1 MTTQIDNGKAF
12 ERALAEELSLLT
24 GLPIAKEAP
33 EQNAPG
39 IASQVSSNVRF
50 RKAASLA
57 ASHILSREGSN
68 LSAIRATHI
77 RFGTDSS
84 GQKGD
89 VRDVIIVGEG
99 GELGFSCKSNHAA
112 FKHQRLSGRID
123 FVKKWGLSPDGCSE
137 TYWNS
142 IRPVFSELAELK
154 RKSNG
159 TLLWES
165 LVDKPN
171 RFYWPILA
179 AFAVEL
185 ERVISSPSPSSKLAC
200 AQLVRYIIGVQDFY
214 KVICRAN
221 RVELLAF
228 NHGGTLEGKTTK
240 YPDHLY
246 KIDTKNGGQY
256 SKTVV
261 LNHGYSFNF
270 RIHNKSKRVEPSL
283 AFAVGAIGLP
293 PEIYTHTISF

>member
-1 MTTQIDNGKAF
+1 MSVQVQNGKAF
-12 ERALAEELSLLT
+12 ERALAKALSVQLDI
-24 GLPIAKEAP
+24 PIRGDSSVRDEP
-33 EQNAPG
+33 
-39 IASQVSSNVRF
+39 VSSGVSTSSTRF
-50 RKAASLA
+50 ESAAALSVNHICNRERNNLQRIEAEFIKYSSDA
-57 ASHILSREGSN
+57 A
-68 LSAIRATHI
+68 
-77 RFGTDSS
+77 

-89 VRDVIIVGEG
+89 VRDVIVVGKH
-99 GELGFSCKSNHAA
+99 GELGFSCKSNHADY
-112 FKHQRLSGRID
+112 KHQRLSGRIN
-123 FVKKWGLSPDGCSE
+123 FIKKWGIDPEGCSE
-137 TYWNS
+137 EYWS
-142 IRPVFSELAELK
+142 KVRPLFQELADIRRESDGLA
-154 RKSNG
+154 
-159 TLLWES
+159 TWES
-165 LVDKPN
+165 LTDKPN

-185 ERVISSPSPSSKLAC
+185 ERVIASPNPSSEFAC

>member
-1 MTTQIDNGKAF
+1 MTKQIKNGKAF
-12 ERALAEELSLLT
+12 ERALAEELSRLT

-33 EQNAPG
+33 EQNAPD
-39 IASQVSSNVRF
+39 IASQISSSARF
-50 RKAASLA
+50 SKASSLA
-57 ASHILSREGSN
+57 AAHILSREGRN

-89 VRDVIIVGEG
+89 VRDVIIAGEG
-99 GELGFSCKSNHAA
+99 GELGFSCKSNHGA
-112 FKHQRLSGRID
+112 FKHQRLSGRIN
-123 FVKKWGLSPDGCSE
+123 FIKKWGIAPEGCSE
-137 TYWNS
+137 EYWAEV
-142 IRPVFSELAELK
+142 RPLFQELADIK
-154 RKSNG
+154 RESDG
-159 TLLWES
+159 LATWES
-165 LVDKPN
+165 LTDKPQ
-171 RFYWPILA
+171 RFYWPVLE
-179 AFAVEL
+179 AFAKEL
-185 ERVISSPSPSSKLAC
+185 ERVIASSNPSSATAC

-214 KVICRAN
+214 KVICRPN

-228 NHGGTLEGKTTK
+228 NHGGSLEGKTTK

-270 RIHNKSKRVEPSL
+270 RIHNKSKEVEPSL
-283 AFAVGAIGLP
+283 AFDVQAIGLP